1 MVSYQVRTSVIINR
15 REMHCVDTNN
25 EDFFERFPSPS
36 PSSSPSLEVV
46 NHSTSSTSIYSRG
59 GLLFAICTIV
69 AVAVVVAVA
78 VAVAVV
84 IVVVIVVV
92 SKKRN
97 GSETTE
103 PFINNRIIVSKSG
116 EDGVPNYGTF
126 SS

>member
-69 AVAVVVAVA
+69 AV
-78 VAVAVV
+78 V
-84 IVVVIVVV
+84 IVVVIVVI

-97 GSETTE
+97 
-103 PFINNRIIVSKSG
+103 VSKSG

>member
-59 GLLFAICTIV
+59 GLLFA
-69 AVAVVVAVA
+69 
-78 VAVAVV
+78 VV
-84 IVVVIVVV
+84 IVVVIVVI

>member
-59 GLLFAICTIV
+59 GLRFAICTI
-69 AVAVVVAVA
+69 
-78 VAVAVV
+78 VAVV
-84 IVVVIVVV
+84 IVVVIVVI

>member
-69 AVAVVVAVA
+69 AV
-78 VAVAVV
+78 V
-84 IVVVIVVV
+84 IVVVIVIDFQE
-92 SKKRN
+92 KEWIRN
-97 GSETTE
+97 H
-103 PFINNRIIVSKSG
+103 
-116 EDGVPNYGTF
+116 
-126 SS
+126 